1 MSKDRAAVFLRP
13 NRRKL
18 LLTMAILLAWAV
30 GTSNQPL
37 VCDHAITGVPYCIQ
51 YLGLPLLWFLSGG
64 HVPLEITAYLTGTDV
79 SPQPGIALSPLW
91 LVDLTLWY
99 VVSCALFRAVHRS
112 KPPE

>member
-1 MSKDRAAVFLRP
+1 
-13 NRRKL
+13 
-18 LLTMAILLAWAV
+18 MAILLAWAV

-51 YLGLPLLWFLSGG
+51 YLGLPLLWFLSGW
-64 HVPLEITAYLTGTDV
+64 HVPLEITAYLGTDV